1 MSEEREPYVVSG
13 ASPAPAPPAT
23 APPPSPAITAPARPR
38 AAIGPVLGAIIPVLC
53 LAGFGLG
60 YLHLHGELVDIRE
73 SQRQLAEEVA
83 GMRKTP
89 VIDVR
94 GAPARGPADA
104 VVTLIEFSD
113 YECPFCI
120 AHFNGTGK
128 TIEAEY
134 ITTGKIRYV
143 FRDLPID
150 DNHPEAIRAHIAA
163 RCADEQGRFWE
174 MHNRLFTAPGTHKP
188 ADLTA
193 RAGEVGL
200 DLTAFQSC
208 VDSGRPT
215 EDIRRV
221 AAIATGFGAAGT
233 PVFFLGL
240 RDPATD
246 QVRILHGITGAQP
259 YETFKKTLDDLLSR

>member
-1 MSEEREPYVVSG
+1 MSELP
-13 ASPAPAPPAT
+13 SPDHAPRLDVPPA
-23 APPPSPAITAPARPR
+23 APPPIVKPPAKRS
-38 AAIGPVLGAIIPVLC
+38 AIGPLLGAIVPVLC
-53 LAGFGLG
+53 LAGFGIG
-60 YLHLHGELVDIRE
+60 YLHLHSEMVEIRE

-89 VIDVR
+89 IIDVR
-94 GAPARGPADA
+94 DAPARGPADA
-104 VVTLIEFSD
+104 VVTLVEFSD

-120 AHFNGTGK
+120 AHFNGTAK
-128 TIEAEY
+128 TIDAEY
-134 ITTGKIRYV
+134 VQTGKIRYV

-163 RCADEQGRFWE
+163 RCAGEQGKFWE
-174 MHNRLFTAPGTHKP
+174 MHNRLFSAPGTHKP

-193 RAGEVGL
+193 RATEAGL

-215 EDIRRV
+215 ADIRRV

-233 PVFFLGL
+233 PVFFIGM
-240 RDPATD
+240 RDPATE

-259 YETFKKTLDDLLSR
+259 FETFRKTLDELLK